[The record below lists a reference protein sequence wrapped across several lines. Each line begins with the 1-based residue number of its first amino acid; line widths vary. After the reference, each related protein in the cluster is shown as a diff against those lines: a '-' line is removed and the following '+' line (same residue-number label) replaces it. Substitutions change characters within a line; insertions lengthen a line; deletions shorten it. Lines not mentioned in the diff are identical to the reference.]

1 MNFNNKTK
9 YGKIQE
15 FLRSNNE
22 PDYRIKQITNAIF
35 KQRISRFEDMK
46 VLPKLLRE
54 DLINNFGETVL
65 NIKLLAEQNSE
76 QVTKVLFEV
85 SKNERVETVN
95 MKYKAGW
102 ESFCISSQCGCNFGC
117 KFCSTGDIGLKKKQN
132 VDEIKEQIL

>member
-95 MKYKAGW
+95 MR
-102 ESFCISSQCGCNFGC
+102 E
-117 KFCSTGDIGLKKKQN
+117 LP
-132 VDEIKEQIL
+132 

>member
-22 PDYRIKQITNAIF
+22 PDYRIKQITNANF

-65 NIKLLAEQNSE
+65 NIKLLAEQNS
-76 QVTKVLFEV
+76 
-85 SKNERVETVN
+85 
-95 MKYKAGW
+95 
-102 ESFCISSQCGCNFGC
+102 
-117 KFCSTGDIGLKKKQN
+117 
-132 VDEIKEQIL
+132 